1 MGQVLSFTPRRAAV
15 KRPPLTTE
23 MAAAIIIFPGVRYER
38 QLAGVPAPAAGKPV
52 PPLGKPSPH
61 H

>member
-15 KRPPLTTE
+15 KQPPLSTQ
-23 MAAAIIIFPGVRYER
+23 AAASIIIFPGVRYER
-38 QLAGVPAPAAGKPV
+38 QHAAVSAPAAGQPL